1 MNVKRAA
8 VLLLLIPLLLGMTT
22 EEGAASESGGSGMIG
37 KIINFAILFGALF
50 FFLRKPLSAMLAK
63 KSTEIREALEE
74 ARSARVQAEARLAE
88 AHVRVAALE
97 EEVARMKEQAVAE
110 GRAETD
116 RIKSLAE
123 KEADRI
129 RSLAA
134 QEVAVRLQAG
144 VRELKAYTAA
154 LATEI
159 AEARIKGRL
168 TEADQSD
175 LIDRSIE
182 RLKTIHEESVTH

>member
-1 MNVKRAA
+1 MNAKRAA
-8 VLLLLIPLLLGMTT
+8 VLLFLVPLLLGMTT
-22 EEGAASESGGSGMIG
+22 EEGAASEGGGSGMIG
-37 KIINFAILFGALF
+37 KIINSAILFGALF
-50 FFLRKPLSAMLAK
+50 FFLRKPLSAMLVK

-74 ARSARVQAEARLAE
+74 ARSARVQSEARLAE

-154 LATEI
+154 LAAEI

-182 RLKTIHEESVTH
+182 RLKTIHEESATH

>member
-1 MNVKRAA
+1 MNAKRA
-8 VLLLLIPLLLGMTT
+8 VFLLLLVPLLLGMTI
-22 EEGAASESGGSGMIG
+22 EEGAPPENGGSGMFG
-37 KIINFAILFGALF
+37 KIVNFAILFGALF

-63 KSTEIREALEE
+63 KSAEIREALEE
-74 ARSARVQAEARLAE
+74 ARSARAQAEAQLTE
-88 AHVRVAALE
+88 AHLRVAALE
-97 EEVARMKEQAVAE
+97 EEVARLKEQAVAE
-110 GRAETD
+110 GRVETE

-123 KEADRI
+123 KEAERI

-154 LATEI
+154 LAAEI
-159 AEARIKGRL
+159 AETRIKSRL
-168 TEADQSD
+168 TEDDQAD